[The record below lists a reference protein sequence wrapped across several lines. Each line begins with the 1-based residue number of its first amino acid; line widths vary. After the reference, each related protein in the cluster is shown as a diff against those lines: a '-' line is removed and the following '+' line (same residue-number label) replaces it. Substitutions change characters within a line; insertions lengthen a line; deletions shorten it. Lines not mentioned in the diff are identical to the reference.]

1 MSNEHAS
8 PPLPADRPAGG
19 AGSYYRYDFL
29 PDKRRLHARYIGVWN
44 DQVVPDALGAF
55 RRALENASAGGQPF
69 TLLDDFRD
77 WGLQTPEVNGMAS
90 GFEEIWRGFRIR
102 RNAMVIPSAQVRMQV
117 RRSLTDFQ
125 LSKIFDGYEEADKW
139 LAEVEQGAHP

>member
-1 MSNEHAS
+1 MSIES
-8 PPLPADRPAGG
+8 SSSSRPAGG

-29 PDKRRLHARYIGVWN
+29 RDKHRLHARYIGTW
-44 DQVVPDALGAF
+44 DEQVARDAMGAF
-55 RRALENASAGGQPF
+55 RRALEGAGAGGQPF

-77 WGLQTPEVNGMAS
+77 WQLQTPEVNAMAK
-90 GFEEIWRGFRIR
+90 GFEEIWRGFPIR

-125 LSKIFDGYEEADKW
+125 LSKIFEGYEEADKW
-139 LAEVEQGAHP
+139 LAEVEPGAHS